1 MESLGMSGQMWKVIS
16 LFQQSQSDDNSQI
29 EENALFALDSLLEAS
44 TEREIGFSYADGLCG
59 IGVGVEYLLQE
70 GFIEGDAN
78 EVLRHFDTLLFRII
92 TTRPSIDT
100 GIAQGMLGIAYYF
113 YYRLKA
119 QTTSEAPQVI
129 RIKEHL
135 IYLIDWIAD
144 DLQDSAKEKN
154 LYECWF
160 ILILL
165 LQLNVF
171 NAKVLNLLDYCE
183 KEMALWKR

>member
-1 MESLGMSGQMWKVIS
+1 MSGQMGKVIS

-29 EENALFALDSLLEAS
+29 EEDAQLAFNSLLEACA
-44 TEREIGFSYADGLCG
+44 ERGIGFSYADGLCG

-70 GFIEGDAN
+70 AYIEGDAN
-78 EVLRHFDTLLFRII
+78 EVLGRFDSLLFRII
-92 TTRPSIDT
+92 TARPAIDT
-100 GIAQGMLGIAYYF
+100 SIAHGMLGIAYYF

-119 QTTSEAPQVI
+119 QITSEAPHI
-129 RIKEHL
+129 LRLKEHL
-135 IYLIDWIAD
+135 IYLIDWIGD
-144 DLQDSAKEKN
+144 DLQDSSIEKN
-154 LYECWF
+154 LYECYF

-183 KEMALWKR
+183 KEIALWKR

>member
-1 MESLGMSGQMWKVIS
+1 
-16 LFQQSQSDDNSQI
+16 
-29 EENALFALDSLLEAS
+29 
-44 TEREIGFSYADGLCG
+44 
-59 IGVGVEYLLQE
+59 
-70 GFIEGDAN
+70 
-78 EVLRHFDTLLFRII
+78 
-92 TTRPSIDT
+92 
-100 GIAQGMLGIAYYF
+100 MLGIAYYF